1 MMNASVDLEPNSLRP
16 TYHLTMGVPGRSYAM
31 SVARRLGLPE
41 QIMDE
46 AARLLEPQY
55 MQFEDWLDELQSQRM
70 QLKTMLQDA
79 EKAKRDAES
88 ATQALEAELR
98 DVQSRRDDMLA
109 DMRAELS
116 LQFEDARRKLR
127 RAEAALSWDA
137 PTGEPVDYE
146 AIKRARLELE
156 QARTEVENLKQ
167 TPVDQA
173 QEPPRPIRLGDI
185 VQIVGLNVQ
194 GAVQSIDSANEEA
207 TVIVGDARFT
217 LDVSRL
223 TPVEESTPAEE
234 PQLPRSVNYDL
245 EPVVMS
251 NELHIRGMRADEAA
265 ISVEEFLD
273 RALRNGADSV
283 RIVHGKGRGVLRQS
297 VQETLDRNS
306 LVKSYRYADHRDGG
320 IGVTVVELT

>member
-1 MMNASVDLEPNSLRP
+1 A
-16 TYHLTMGVPGRSYAM
+16 
-31 SVARRLGLPE
+31 
-41 QIMDE
+41 
-46 AARLLEPQY
+46 AARVGAAAQLRGRARPPMWWEP
-55 MQFEDWLDELQSQRM
+55 
-70 QLKTMLQDA
+70 
-79 EKAKRDAES
+79 
-88 ATQALEAELR
+88 
-98 DVQSRRDDMLA
+98 
-109 DMRAELS
+109 
-116 LQFEDARRKLR
+116 
-127 RAEAALSWDA
+127 
-137 PTGEPVDYE
+137 PGGEPVDYD

-156 QARTEVENLKQ
+156 QARAEVEKLEQGTEKV
-167 TPVDQA
+167 PE
-173 QEPPRPIRLGDI
+173 EPPRPVRLGDI
-185 VQIVGLNVQ
+185 VRIRGLNVQ
-194 GAVQSIDSANEEA
+194 GAVQSMDSENQEA

-223 TPVEESTPAEE
+223 TPVEEGTSLEE
-234 PQLPRSVNYDL
+234 PQPARSINYDL

-265 ISVEEFLD
+265 VSVEEFLD